1 MMKAIICTKYGS
13 PDVLQLQ
20 EVEKPVPTSNEVLIK
35 VHAATATTAS
45 VIGRTGKPHFVRL
58 FFGFSKPR
66 KPILGQ
72 ELAGEIEAIGSDVK
86 SFKVGDRV
94 FGMTGTDLGAH
105 AQYKRMNENSALTS
119 MPQNATF
126 DDAAAIVE
134 GGLTALNFLKHKA
147 GIQEGQHVVIYG
159 ASGSV
164 GTASI
169 QVAKAFGTTV
179 TAICSSANFDL
190 VKSLGADFAI
200 DYRQE
205 NFTENGSTY
214 DIIFDTVGKLSFSR
228 CKNSLTPTGIYLDAG
243 GIGTIFPMMW
253 TSLFGGRKAM
263 LATTYTRSA
272 EANLAD
278 LETLKT
284 LFEQGSFRAV
294 IDKRYPLDDL
304 TSAYRYVDTGRK
316 KGNLVINISH
326 DI

>member
-1 MMKAIICTKYGS
+1 MMKAMVCTKYGS

-58 FFGFSKPR
+58 FFGLSKPR

-86 SFKVGDRV
+86 SFKVGDKV
-94 FGMTGTDLGAH
+94 FGMTGTELGAH